1 MCHRIV
7 SHYTQP
13 FAVKCYKLCCP
24 VWVRVCVG
32 VCMCLCVCVT
42 FSFATLWE
50 NGQVPSACLHV
61 PLRNLQIMQ
70 KQCCLK
76 LLVNWWT
83 GLFFIVD
90 YSFDQNKFISTMRSL
105 VALVSQLTIKLTSNN
120 KANRNHL
127 MDVSESNQKSLIST
141 AVSM

>member
-1 MCHRIV
+1 M
-7 SHYTQP
+7 
-13 FAVKCYKLCCP
+13 L
-24 VWVRVCVG
+24 VCAC
-32 VCMCLCVCVT
+32 VCACVT

-76 LLVNWWT
+76 LLVNR
-83 GLFFIVD
+83 LVFIVD
-90 YSFDQNKFISTMRSL
+90 YTFDQNKFISTMRSL

-120 KANRNHL
+120 KGNRNHL

>member
-1 MCHRIV
+1 MC
-7 SHYTQP
+7 
-13 FAVKCYKLCCP
+13 
-24 VWVRVCVG
+24 VCVG
-32 VCMCLCVCVT
+32 VCMCLCACVT

-70 KQCCLK
+70 KQCCLNIIGE
-76 LLVNWWT
+76 LVNR
-83 GLFFIVD
+83 LVFIVD

-120 KANRNHL
+120 KGNRNHL